1 MDCDSE
7 MSSPLEKYTKY
18 LCYVFGDDPDII
30 RLITSFSSSKHL
42 ATNSRHFD
50 SPLFLETGGIFG
62 FNKRTYRVDSP
73 LERSIFEILQRM
85 QKVDFYLPIIEQFR
99 KHLPAIKYAV
109 SSLEKI
115 SMVRV
120 SPDKV
125 GRLLNDLLADFD
137 KLFKQFFFYYLMN
150 LDEATVRSW
159 FSVVRSS
166 FDNYEIEVLSL
177 LKNVR
182 ESLADCCSN
191 KRPTTIE
198 EDGAPEK
205 KHPRPE

>member
-1 MDCDSE
+1 MDSASE

-30 RLITSFSSSKHL
+30 RLIISFSSSKHL
-42 ATNSRHFD
+42 ATNSRNFD

-62 FNKRTYRVDSP
+62 FNKRTYRIDSP
-73 LERSIFEILQRM
+73 LERSIFEILQRI
-85 QKVDFYLPIIEQFR
+85 QKVDFYQPIIEQFR

-109 SSLEKI
+109 ASVEKI

-125 GRLLNDLLADFD
+125 GRILNDLLADFD

-166 FDNYEIEVLSL
+166 FDTYEIEVLSL

-182 ESLADCCSN
+182 ESLADCCGN
-191 KRPTTIE
+191 KRSSVTE
-198 EDGAPEK
+198 NDDAPEK
-205 KHPRPE
+205 KLYRSD